1 MSAALGSRARL
12 ATTCLLGVALLLSS
26 PPPPLVP
33 RHAMVDDS
41 SGSGNNGSPANNN
54 YQGSI
59 LVTVP
64 AIVPTRLDANASL
77 QEVVVAPTQLA
88 STAGTAIKLSDN
100 EWWVPQQTALETFL
114 FSTGPP
120 EVARY
125 NFNLMRRMLKTE
137 LARRQPSQIRCILE
151 NAMALR
157 CRSCSLATSRGICS
171 LHPSHAKTAQILTVR
186 TGALVS
192 RARVLHIRSR
202 VAKSLRGFRH
212 QDPSHA

>member
-1 MSAALGSRARL
+1 
-12 ATTCLLGVALLLSS
+12 
-26 PPPPLVP
+26 
-33 RHAMVDDS
+33 MVDDS

-137 LARRQPSQIRCILE
+137 LARRQPSQPGGGYNPTDTLVLQPLGEIQII
-151 NAMALR
+151 
-157 CRSCSLATSRGICS
+157 TS
-171 LHPSHAKTAQILTVR
+171 PNTVC
-186 TGALVS
+186 
-192 RARVLHIRSR
+192 
-202 VAKSLRGFRH
+202 
-212 QDPSHA
+212 